1 MTTMAARPVRRE
13 GIGSFL
19 VDCATM
25 TQRNLLVIL
34 RVPQLLLGA
43 TVQPLMFVLLFSY
56 VLGGALGGSDYR
68 QFLMGGI
75 FTQTV
80 VFSAGFTAIGLATDS
95 REGIVERFH
104 SLPMSRLAI
113 VLGRTLTD
121 ALVSVVSIAV
131 MIGAGFVVGWRINGS
146 LSSALGAIALLV
158 FFGFAM
164 SWMGAVVGLIS
175 ATAESAQSVLMII
188 VFPLTFISS
197 AFIPSAT
204 LPGPLRIFAQWNPVT
219 SVARAT
225 REAFGNPIAPSTL
238 INEPVTWA
246 SSNPMLYSFIASIVL
261 LTIFVPLT
269 LKVSRGRVG

>member
-1 MTTMAARPVRRE
+1 MTTVAARPVRRE

-56 VLGGALGGSDYR
+56 VLGGALGGSEYR

-131 MIGAGFVVGWRINGS
+131 MIGAGLVVGWRINGS
-146 LSSALGAIALLV
+146 LGSTLGAIALLV

-204 LPGPLRIFAQWNPVT
+204 LPGPLRLFAQWNPVT

>member
-1 MTTMAARPVRRE
+1 MTAVMPTRPVRRE
-13 GIGSFL
+13 GFGSFL

-25 TQRNLLVIL
+25 TQRNLLIIV
-34 RVPQLLLGA
+34 RVPQLLVGA
-43 TVQPLMFVLLFSY
+43 TLQPLMFVLLFSY
-56 VLGGALGGSDYR
+56 VFGGALGGDPYR

-113 VLGRTLTD
+113 VLGRTVTD
-121 ALVSVVSIAV
+121 ALVSVVGVGVKNA
-131 MIGAGFVVGWRINGS
+131 AGLLVGWRLNGS
-146 LSSALGAIALLV
+146 AGDALGAIALLV

-204 LPGPLRIFAQWNPVT
+204 LPGPLRFFAQWNPRT

-225 REAFGNPIAPSTL
+225 REAFGNPTAPSTL
-238 INEPVTWA
+238 ISEPVTWA
-246 SSNPMLYSFIASIVL
+246 SSNPALYSVIASIVL
-261 LTIFVPLT
+261 LAIFVPLT
-269 LKVSRGRVG
+269 LKVSDART